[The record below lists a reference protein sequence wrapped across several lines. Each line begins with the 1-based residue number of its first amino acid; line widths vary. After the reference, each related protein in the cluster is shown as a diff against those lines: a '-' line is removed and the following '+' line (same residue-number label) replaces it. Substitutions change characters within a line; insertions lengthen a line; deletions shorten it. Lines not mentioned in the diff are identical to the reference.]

1 MAYMKRS
8 LVRRT
13 RNGFSGLGFSD
24 EDQCSTIPT
33 GDPYRKPGN
42 YCATPDGGMTTFNA
56 DGTTYRQPGYA
67 VDPDPAHPASSRG
80 GGSGGGDLSF
90 WDKLGTAVGSALGTR
105 QTPQM
110 PIIAPQS
117 GISTTTVVALAGGAV
132 LLAVLLARR

>member
-8 LVRRT
+8 LIRRT
-13 RNGFSGLGFSD
+13 RNGFSGLGYSD
-24 EDQCSTIPT
+24 DDQCSTIPT

-56 DGTTYRQPGYA
+56 DGSTYRQPGYT
-67 VDPDPAHPASSRG
+67 VDPDPAHPVSGRTSS
-80 GGSGGGDLSF
+80 SGGGDLSF
-90 WDKLGTAVGSALGTR
+90 WEKAGAAIGSALGTR

-110 PIIAPQS
+110 PIIAQP
-117 GISTTTVVALAGGAV
+117 GMSTTTMVAIAGGAV